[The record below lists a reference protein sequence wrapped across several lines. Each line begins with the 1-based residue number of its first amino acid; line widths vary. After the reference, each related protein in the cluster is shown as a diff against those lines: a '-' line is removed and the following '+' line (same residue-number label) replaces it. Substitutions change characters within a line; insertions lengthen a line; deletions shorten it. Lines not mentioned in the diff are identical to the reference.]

1 MSLRINH
8 NISAINSHRNLIN
21 NDKGLSDTLERL
33 SSGLKINR
41 AADGPASLVISEQM
55 RSQVAGLRQAIDNSE
70 TGVSMV
76 QTTEANLNEVNRLL
90 ISMRQL
96 AIHAANEGVNDTIML
111 EADQAEMRNAI
122 DSINRIAD
130 QAQFG
135 TKKLLDGSN
144 GTNGVATGSHL
155 QFMEAGLNTADSS
168 KNGFDVTLTQAA
180 TKTHVDST
188 VALTQD
194 IVNAGETFTVIENGL
209 LAKYTTTDQDTV
221 GTAVQNLRSQI
232 VKNGLKLDIA
242 LDADGLLN
250 IKHKEYGSEH
260 GFQMS
265 SSTAGILSQVAGQIE
280 VADAGMDIAGKI
292 NGESAKGR
300 GQILTGLA
308 GAKSVDGLHVRY
320 TGDLSEATEVDPLLG
335 SKVGQVFVSQ
345 NATMFQVGANYKQT
359 AGVSIEGTNTRELGR
374 NIANDSGYEN
384 LTDLDVTSFQGAS
397 DALLLIDS
405 AVNKIAAA
413 RGKLGAFQKNTL
425 EANLQNLRIAN
436 ENLTSSESVI
446 RDVDMAA
453 EMATFTKNQIM
464 AQSATAML
472 AQANQMPSQVLTLLG

>member
-8 NISAINSHRNLIN
+8 NISAINSHRNLLN
-21 NDKGLSDTLERL
+21 NDKGLSDTLEKL

-55 RSQVAGLRQAIDNSE
+55 RSQIAGLRQAIDNSE

-96 AIHAANEGVNDTIML
+96 AIHAANEGVNDTVML
-111 EADQAEMRNAI
+111 EADQAEMRNGI
-122 DSINRIAD
+122 ESINRISE

-144 GTNGVATGSHL
+144 GTNGVTTGQNL
-155 QFMEAGLNTADSS
+155 QFMKAGLETGDSS
-168 KNGFDVTLTQAA
+168 KTGFDVTVTQAA
-180 TKTHVDST
+180 TKTHVT
-188 VALTQD
+188 GTTGLTQEL
-194 IVNAGETFTVIENGL
+194 VNAGETFTVIENGL
-209 LAKYTTTDQDTV
+209 LAKYTTNENDTV

-232 VKNGLKLDIA
+232 VKNGLNVDIGV
-242 LDADGLLN
+242 DESGLIN
-250 IKHKEYGSEH
+250 IKHKEYGSSH

-265 SSTAGILSQVAGQIE
+265 SSTEGVLSQAAGQIE
-280 VADAGMDIAGKI
+280 VATAGEDVAGKI
-292 NGESAKGR
+292 NGESAIGA
-300 GQILTGLA
+300 GQILRGID
-308 GAKSVDGLHVRY
+308 GAKNVDGLEVRY
-320 TGDLSEATEVDPLLG
+320 TGDLSEVTEETPLG
-335 SKVGQVFVSQ
+335 GKVGQVFISQ
-345 NATMFQVGANYKQT
+345 NATMFQIGANYMQT
-359 AGVSIEGTNTRELGR
+359 AGISIEGTHTRELGR

-384 LTDLDVTSFQGAS
+384 ISGLDVRTFQGAQ

-405 AVNKIAAA
+405 AVNKIAAD
-413 RGKLGAFQKNTL
+413 RGHLGAFQKNTL
-425 EANLQNLRIAN
+425 EANLQNLRVAN
-436 ENLTSSESVI
+436 ENLTSAESVL

-464 AQSATAML
+464 SQSATAML
-472 AQANQMPSQVLTLLG
+472 AQANQIPAQVLTLLG